1 MRQHESRIKRGMTGG
16 VGLRIP
22 ADDRAALDRI
32 ATERGV
38 GISVVLREALRRYID
53 GEDSRR

>member
-1 MRQHESRIKRGMTGG
+1 MTGG

-32 ATERGV
+32 AAERSV
-38 GISVVLREALRRYID
+38 GISVVLRDAIRRYID
-53 GEDSRR
+53 ADGADRDD